1 MRIQW
6 LTKPSFDGRH
16 SKIFFELALLVVELF
31 VVKHG
36 CNPFLCFPMLPL
48 SPYYGNMRDFPKKIK
63 KRIQLHDEQ
72 REIKTHEPK
81 QISMYRIEHG
91 HCLLS
96 TVLRIKFRG
105 GSRQCQWF
113 SSISAVV
120 FRTHFPQKIE
130 RHTVR
135 RQK

>member
-6 LTKPSFDGRH
+6 LAKPSFDGRH

-63 KRIQLHDEQ
+63 KRIQLHQEQ

-91 HCLLS
+91 RCVLS
-96 TVLRIKFRG
+96 TVFRSSVVVLVNVS
-105 GSRQCQWF
+105 GSLQFPPWF
-113 SSISAVV
+113 SEPI
-120 FRTHFPQKIE
+120 FHK
-130 RHTVR
+130 
-135 RQK
+135 K